1 MVAPGAALPRQ
12 NERDT
17 ERLLREY
24 FDRVK
29 SESEGQET
37 QDQVPALVE
46 QDAHDTLDAQ
56 EPDATA
62 EPTPKRGRGRPIKH
76 WDAKGTTIREQA
88 RANAARSPED
98 RNPVGRKRKEDER
111 VYARRLELKIEK
123 EIVEETASRRMDE
136 REGQKAFI
144 AALGLKRGKEKLKGP
159 MTSMMKTPEE
169 ISEIAQLHKNTRM
182 ASLQKSLSRN
192 QRNEIKDTLTT
203 GLAARTAAS
212 VLGLTEQS
220 IRRRLVTQTNRVQWK
235 AMVEME
241 TITEDDE
248 FDVHTVQEL
257 ETRLY
262 TNFFKDH
269 AGVVSGSHRLLRVLT
284 IPKFKLFSRLFGAY
298 PSLLRQLNRDHPDLM
313 GTLTVGSRLR
323 TAMEAALANAKRE
336 GFNEDEECQT
346 RTVMAEQK
354 YKAKL
359 AAKRLRTNR
368 SIAPARVNKKA
379 VSKERE
385 FTPEEVT
392 REKLV
397 KPVGDKKF
405 MCVIKEAGIR
415 FTKKTKPYNCK
426 IHDQGPTWQ
435 PKLAKCVSERVIVDE
450 RLDELT
456 KRKNTNLSGVEKQQ
470 LADLTTQHKELLRK
484 QRKYTE
490 KIQEF
495 AIHLEQFAKCR
506 VGLQNLEK
514 ALKPGE
520 CLIYRDFVN
529 QYNTDGD
536 KIANLQ
542 LVILYR
548 LEPGV
553 ALTQLKVYNF
563 SGGAQAVRC
572 DPFFVA
578 DVMDFHMKTK
588 DEGGSGVFDRFDKIY
603 VSGDHG
609 SHFSA
614 TKTVFNETRMFRK
627 YGKKVHVLSL
637 CSYHCYNRCDAAG
650 VLSKRI
656 SEQKGREGVEL
667 VTSAD
672 FAQAI
677 NDDAATDTVGFDFK
691 EINRGVGVFGDDVI
705 VSKKSD
711 IGADLR
717 KMCEIDYEV
726 NGSAGDGEYL
736 DGVAKCRLV
745 PFEGEFIVFELRERL
760 IKTFCQRCSA
770 VQTGGPGPVYH
781 EGKAQ
786 CPAAANDEDSVT
798 RGINVSATPADDPRR
813 RQMLEGPQETKNTK
827 AVKRFPCRFCTSRYA
842 HGYTANNHMEK
853 KHQELCSPADLYKDD
868 HKSTKEAKK
877 KAKKTKKKAGK
888 KASESSDCEEV
899 SQQEDDR
906 KSAKKAKKKAK
917 KKKKK
922 LGKRASEASDSEE
935 GSEEEEGGESDREG
949 RQSRKKSKKPKTTE
963 KKAREQEVVEEG
975 KKGSDSEGDQS
986 KRIGPE
992 ASSAD
997 DEQPSAV
1004 EEPEPEERQPSS
1016 VEEVELRSSEEDV
1029 GEAQDQSKRIGAET
1043 SSADDEQPSAMEE
1056 PEPEEKQPSPVED
1069 AGEAQDTTQ
1078 DECKR
1083 VEWMCPCGKVVCQP
1097 TASST
1102 KLQQR
1107 KHRNKSMWLCEAAQ
1121 SECLAGEV
1129 TDVQVHPV
1137 HLVRVEVKK
1146 GAKGAWVTFD
1156 ATDSAGK
1163 KDEGNYWYHEE
1174 FLFLSSVAAGEALVE
1189 LAALV
1194 KRSSHSQHI
1203 RVAVPAPAAVGLVPE
1218 VTAFETQ
1225 RLERI
1230 AENQRQ
1236 MASLGIPLLRLPTQN
1251 KGKRKRPEEE
1261 IENVPAVTRENV
1273 TEASS

>member
-1 MVAPGAALPRQ
+1 
-12 NERDT
+12 
-17 ERLLREY
+17 
-24 FDRVK
+24 
-29 SESEGQET
+29 
-37 QDQVPALVE
+37 
-46 QDAHDTLDAQ
+46 
-56 EPDATA
+56 
-62 EPTPKRGRGRPIKH
+62 
-76 WDAKGTTIREQA
+76 
-88 RANAARSPED
+88 
-98 RNPVGRKRKEDER
+98 
-111 VYARRLELKIEK
+111 LELKIEK
-123 EIVEETASRRMDE
+123 KIVEETASRRMDD
-136 REGQKAFI
+136 REGQTAFI

-169 ISEIAQLHKNTRM
+169 ISEIAQLHKNTKM

-269 AGVVSGSHRLLRVLT
+269 AGVVSGSMRLLRVLT

-298 PSLLRQLNRDHPDLM
+298 PSLLRQLNKDHPDLM

-359 AAKRLRTNR
+359 ATKRLRTNR

-392 REKLV
+392 REKPV

-456 KRKNTNLSGVEKQQ
+456 KRKNTSLSGVEKQQ

-588 DEGGSGVFDRFDKIY
+588 DEGRSGVFDRFNKIY

-717 KMCEIDYEV
+717 KMCEIDYE
-726 NGSAGDGEYL
+726 G
-736 DGVAKCRLV
+736 
-745 PFEGEFIVFELRERL
+745 
-760 IKTFCQRCSA
+760 
-770 VQTGGPGPVYH
+770 H
-781 EGKAQ
+781 W
-786 CPAAANDEDSVT
+786 
-798 RGINVSATPADDPRR
+798 VSRR
-813 RQMLEGPQETKNTK
+813 R
-827 AVKRFPCRFCTSRYA
+827 
-842 HGYTANNHMEK
+842 
-853 KHQELCSPADLYKDD
+853 
-868 HKSTKEAKK
+868 
-877 KAKKTKKKAGK
+877 
-888 KASESSDCEEV
+888 
-899 SQQEDDR
+899 
-906 KSAKKAKKKAK
+906 
-917 KKKKK
+917 
-922 LGKRASEASDSEE
+922 
-935 GSEEEEGGESDREG
+935 
-949 RQSRKKSKKPKTTE
+949 
-963 KKAREQEVVEEG
+963 
-975 KKGSDSEGDQS
+975 
-986 KRIGPE
+986 
-992 ASSAD
+992 
-997 DEQPSAV
+997 
-1004 EEPEPEERQPSS
+1004 
-1016 VEEVELRSSEEDV
+1016 
-1029 GEAQDQSKRIGAET
+1029 
-1043 SSADDEQPSAMEE
+1043 
-1056 PEPEEKQPSPVED
+1056 
-1069 AGEAQDTTQ
+1069 
-1078 DECKR
+1078 R
-1083 VEWMCPCGKVVCQP
+1083 VP
-1097 TASST
+1097 
-1102 KLQQR
+1102 
-1107 KHRNKSMWLCEAAQ
+1107 
-1121 SECLAGEV
+1121 
-1129 TDVQVHPV
+1129 
-1137 HLVRVEVKK
+1137 
-1146 GAKGAWVTFD
+1146 
-1156 ATDSAGK
+1156 
-1163 KDEGNYWYHEE
+1163 
-1174 FLFLSSVAAGEALVE
+1174 
-1189 LAALV
+1189 
-1194 KRSSHSQHI
+1194 
-1203 RVAVPAPAAVGLVPE
+1203 
-1218 VTAFETQ
+1218 
-1225 RLERI
+1225 
-1230 AENQRQ
+1230 
-1236 MASLGIPLLRLPTQN
+1236 
-1251 KGKRKRPEEE
+1251 
-1261 IENVPAVTRENV
+1261 
-1273 TEASS
+1273 